1 MTITNTQIDDASE
14 DEAELTTGE
23 TGSAVMSPSDSG
35 ELRFADL
42 SSDDEG
48 STRDESDFCFV
59 RIRSMGSGRARKVR
73 RSIRRPR

>member
-48 STRDESDFCFV
+48 APAMRVTSASSELEV
-59 RIRSMGSGRARKVR
+59 WEAAREEG
-73 RSIRRPR
+73 P